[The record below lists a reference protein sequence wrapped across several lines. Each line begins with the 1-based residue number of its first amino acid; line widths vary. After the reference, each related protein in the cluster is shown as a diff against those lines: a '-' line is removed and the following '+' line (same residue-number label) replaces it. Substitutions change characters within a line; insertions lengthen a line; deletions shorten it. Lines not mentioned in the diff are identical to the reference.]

1 MTTSSTTMTDTL
13 NKSDECMVREK
24 WISGIIRAWNKSKIG
39 KIRKRKKY
47 NRKMS
52 FIHVAN

>member
-1 MTTSSTTMTDTL
+1 MTDTL

-47 NRKMS
+47 NGKMS